1 MKGAALNGFGLGKI
15 LNTSAAPLFQAA
27 WDNEQLFRVTI
38 DRIKDL
44 SYIVMNLLCH
54 DF

>member
-27 WDNEQLFRVTI
+27 WDNEQLFRVMI
-38 DRIKDL
+38 GRI
-44 SYIVMNLLCH
+44 
-54 DF
+54 